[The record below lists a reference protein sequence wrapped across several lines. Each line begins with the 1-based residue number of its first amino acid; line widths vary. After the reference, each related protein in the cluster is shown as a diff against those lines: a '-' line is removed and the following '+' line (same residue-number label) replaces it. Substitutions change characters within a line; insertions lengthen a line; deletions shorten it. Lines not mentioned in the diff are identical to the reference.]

1 MIQTTGT
8 DGSKKPIEE
17 PAKKKKRSLADALL
31 NVDPNL
37 NASASSS
44 AAIINT
50 SSIANSVNNALNP
63 AAANNSISSA
73 AITSARPNKK
83 KRRTKDEH
91 FKSDYASEMKQAL
104 TKLNNKNFNPSR
116 LSKKDCCS
124 ILWEITTEF
133 HKDTEKDFDA
143 KTALKNAIENY
154 PHFRDV
160 FALKLDSLTYDM
172 IE

>member
-1 MIQTTGT
+1 MLTQSGQ
-8 DGSKKPIEE
+8 
-17 PAKKKKRSLADALL
+17 SLHAHVAHSTA
-31 NVDPNL
+31 VH
-37 NASASSS
+37 S
-44 AAIINT
+44 
-50 SSIANSVNNALNP
+50 
-63 AAANNSISSA
+63 
-73 AITSARPNKK
+73 KK
-83 KRRTKDEH
+83 KRRTKDDH
-91 FKSDYASEMKQAL
+91 FKSDYANETKQAL

-160 FALKLDSLTYDM
+160 FALKLDSLTSDM
-172 IE
+172 IEQKAQIHVNSAMIKINNAYA